1 MMTVLPAPQTALYDA
16 LCRRDPAFEGRFF
29 YAVRTTGVYCRPTC
43 TSRRPRAENV
53 EFFESGEAARAA
65 GYRACK
71 RCRPDEATSD
81 AARSRMLAVCAILD
95 AAESP
100 PSLAELGRRVGLSP
114 SHLQRTFTRVVGVSP
129 KAYAE
134 GVRDRRLRDGLRESA
149 NVTSAV
155 YDAGYGSHAAG
166 YADATARLG
175 TTPGNFRAGGVGL
188 TIGFGIFESALGRV
202 LVATTPRGICAVRL
216 GGDDVALERELRS
229 EFPRATIERADDDVA
244 SAASAI
250 VAYLAG
256 TGPWPTLPLDVR
268 ATAFQARVWDALRK
282 IAPGTTATYGELA
295 RALGDE
301 NASRAVARACA
312 TNPVALLVP
321 CHRVVPKAGGV
332 GGYRWGVERKGAL
345 LRVERE
351 GSLGDDARR
360 AS

>member
-1 MMTVLPAPQTALYDA
+1 MTNVIPEPTVWYEA
-16 LCRRDPAFEGRFF
+16 LCRRDRAFEGRFF

-43 TSRRPRAENV
+43 KSRRPRAENV
-53 EFFESGEAARAA
+53 EFFADGEAARAA

-71 RCRPDEATSD
+71 RCRPDEETSD
-81 AARSRMLAVCAILD
+81 AARAQMLAVCAILD
-95 AAESP
+95 AAESA

-134 GVRDRRLRDGLRESA
+134 TVRDRRLRGELHAADS
-149 NVTSAV
+149 VTAAV

-166 YADATARLG
+166 YADAALRLG
-175 TTPGNFRAGGVGL
+175 TTPGNFRAGGIGL
-188 TIGFGIFESALGRV
+188 SIAFGVFASAIGNV
-202 LVATTPRGICAVRL
+202 LVATTARGICAVRL
-216 GGDDVALERELRS
+216 GDDADALERELRA
-229 EFPRATIERADDDVA
+229 EFPRATIERADDRVR

-256 TGPWPTLPLDVR
+256 EGPWPTLPVDVR
-268 ATAFQARVWDALRK
+268 ATAFQARVWEALRK
-282 IAPGTTATYGELA
+282 IRPGSTTTYGELA

-321 CHRVVPKAGGV
+321 CHRVVPKAGGL
-332 GGYRWGVERKGAL
+332 GGYRWGVERKRAL
-345 LRVERE
+345 LNRERE
-351 GSLGDDARR
+351 SAGVGDDRVI